1 MQVMFR
7 LKAIL
12 TALMILVPVLA
23 FSQGRERP
31 LERAMDLMREGNW
44 AAAQIEARGDGQA
57 ALDVI
62 LWHYLRAGLG
72 SAREVQDFVARNP
85 DWPGMPYLKEKSEAA
100 MSGAPAERI
109 RAFYGDHIP
118 ETGTGALSLARA
130 QLVADDRA
138 AANAVITRA
147 WLTLRLTADEQAVF
161 LASYGDLLAPLH
173 TQRLDAM
180 LWRGLI
186 GDAEAMYPL
195 VDAGWQ
201 ALAKARLALRS
212 DAPGVDTFIAA
223 IPANLSAD
231 AGLAYE
237 RFLWRARKGRRD
249 DAIEI
254 LAARSVSAE
263 SLGRPEAWVGQRTN
277 LVRDL
282 MRDGEYDVAYE
293 MAANHYSED
302 PSDIAELEWL
312 AGYLSLR
319 FLDVP
324 DRALGHFEALKA
336 AVATPISLGR
346 AGYWIGRAQEAL
358 GKTDAA
364 KQAYAFGGQYQTT
377 FYGLLAAE
385 RGGVPPDPH
394 LSGKEVFPDWRDAAF
409 TESSVFKAAILLLD
423 SEEKSLAERFLTHL
437 AEGLGRSEVGQMGQM
452 LDDLKLPHVQVMLGK
467 RAAQAGHEVYA
478 PYYAL
483 HPMANQKLPVPT
495 ELVLAIARR
504 ESEFDPGVVS
514 PVGALGLMQVMP
526 RTGREVAEWLDI
538 EFSKVRM
545 LTDPAYNAVLGANYL
560 KRLSEQFNGNAVMIA
575 AAYNAGPSRPI
586 RWMEER
592 GDPRS
597 DGMEIIDWIE
607 HIPFTETRNYVMRVT
622 ESLPIYRA
630 RLGRD
635 PHPVPFSEELKGSTL
650 LPLPP
655 QGE

>member
-1 MQVMFR
+1 MFR

-12 TALMILVPVLA
+12 TALLILVPVLA
-23 FSQGRERP
+23 LAQGRERP

-62 LWHYLRAGLG
+62 LWHYLRSGLG
-72 SAREVQDFVARNP
+72 SAREVQDFVTRNP

-109 RAFYGDHIP
+109 RAFYADHVP
-118 ETGTGALSLARA
+118 ETGAGALSLARA

-161 LASYGDLLAPLH
+161 IASYGDLLAPLH

-223 IPANLSAD
+223 IPANLSAN

-237 RFLWRARKGRRD
+237 RFLWRVRKGRRD

-254 LAARSVSAE
+254 LAARSVSAVA
-263 SLGRPEAWVGQRTN
+263 LGRPEAWVGQRTN

-282 MRDGEYDVAYE
+282 MRDGAYDVAYE
-293 MAANHYSED
+293 MAANHYSND

-319 FLDVP
+319 FLDAP
-324 DRALGHFEALKA
+324 DRALAHFEAMKA

-346 AGYWIGRAQEAL
+346 AGYWIGRAQEVL

-364 KQAYAFGGQYQTT
+364 KSAYAFGGQYQTT

-394 LSGKEVFPDWRDAAF
+394 LSGKEAFPDWRDAAF
-409 TESSVFKAAILLLD
+409 TDSSVFKAAILLLD

-483 HPMANQKLPVPT
+483 HPMANQELPVPT

-538 EFSKVRM
+538 EFSEVRM
-545 LTDPAYNAVLGANYL
+545 LTDPAYNAVLGSNYL
-560 KRLSEQFNGNAVMIA
+560 KRLSEQFDGNAVMIA

-586 RWMEER
+586 RWMEDR
-592 GDPRS
+592 GDPRR

-650 LPLPP
+650 LPLSP
-655 QGE
+655 